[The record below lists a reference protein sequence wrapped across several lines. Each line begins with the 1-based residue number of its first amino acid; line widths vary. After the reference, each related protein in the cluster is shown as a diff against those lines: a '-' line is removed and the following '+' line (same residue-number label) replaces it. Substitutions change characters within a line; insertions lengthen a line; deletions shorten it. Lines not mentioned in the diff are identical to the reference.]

1 MLISILISNLKKS
14 SKGENIMG
22 KLTLRPEK
30 EQRTLWYITWV
41 VVFVIGTLFLIVTP
55 FFAREIII
63 LFGIFL
69 FVWLIIMILVAI
81 WIPAAFKAL
90 EYMIDDDGVKMRG
103 GVVWK
108 KYVTVPY
115 SKITNVDIT
124 RGPLQRLY
132 NMGTIHVQ
140 TAGAGG
146 KQGEKAELK
155 LTGIRDLEKVR
166 KVIIENI
173 KGINYYGS
181 GRVKKELPSDEDT
194 MSKDILNELKEIK
207 GILREKNS

>member
-1 MLISILISNLKKS
+1 M
-14 SKGENIMG
+14 E

-30 EQRTLWYITWV
+30 EQRKLWFITWV
-41 VVFVIGTLFLIVTP
+41 IVFVIGTPLWIVAP
-55 FFAREIII
+55 FFKMDVVI
-63 LFGIFL
+63 LFSVFL
-69 FVWLIIMILVAI
+69 FIWLVIMILVAI

-90 EYMIDDDGVKMRG
+90 EYTIDDDGVKMHG

-132 NMGTIHVQ
+132 NIGTIHVQ
-140 TAGAGG
+140 TAGASG

-155 LTGIRDLEKVR
+155 LAGIRDLEKVR
-166 KVIIENI
+166 EVIIENI
-173 KGINYYGS
+173 KDLNYPGS
-181 GRVKKELPSDEDT
+181 SRMKKEIPSGGET
-194 MSKDILNELKEIK
+194 VSKDILNELRDIK
-207 GILREKNS
+207 NILKRKN

>member
-1 MLISILISNLKKS
+1 M
-14 SKGENIMG
+14 E

-30 EQRTLWYITWV
+30 EQRTLWFITWV
-41 VVFVIGTLFLIVTP
+41 IVFVIGTPFWIVVP
-55 FFAREIII
+55 FFVADI
-63 LFGIFL
+63 LIFFGVFL
-69 FVWLIIMILVAI
+69 FVWLVIMILVAI

-90 EYMIDDDGVKMRG
+90 EYTIDDDGVKMSG

-132 NMGTIHVQ
+132 NIGTIHVQ
-140 TAGAGG
+140 TAGAAG

-155 LTGIRDLEKVR
+155 LAGIRDLEKVR
-166 KVIIENI
+166 EVIIENI
-173 KGINYYGS
+173 KDLNYPGS
-181 GRVKKELPSDEDT
+181 GRMKKEISSGDET
-194 MSKDILNELKEIK
+194 VSKDILNELRDIK
-207 GILREKNS
+207 DILREKNS

>member
-1 MLISILISNLKKS
+1 M
-14 SKGENIMG
+14 E

-30 EQRTLWYITWV
+30 EQRKLWFITWV
-41 VVFVIGTLFLIVTP
+41 VVFVIGTPLWIVTP
-55 FFAREIII
+55 FFVGESII
-63 LFGIFL
+63 LFGVFL
-69 FVWLIIMILVAI
+69 FIWLIIMILVAI

-90 EYMIDDDGVKMRG
+90 EYTIDDDGVKMHG

-132 NMGTIHVQ
+132 NIGTIHVQ
-140 TAGAGG
+140 TAGAAG

-155 LTGIRDLEKVR
+155 LTGIRDLEKIR
-166 KVIIENI
+166 EVIIENI
-173 KGINYYGS
+173 KDLNYPVS
-181 GRVKKELPSDEDT
+181 ARIKKELPYYGDALV
-194 MSKDILNELKEIK
+194 KDILNELRDIK
-207 GILREKNS
+207 DILREKE